1 MRHMLDVLPGAILPD
16 PVAESADPGAPLAPP
31 DDDDLLRPRIEEELF
46 RVGARGSLVGAQP
59 TTLAKHLV
67 WTFGPVH
74 RALPFPLQLR
84 VELDGGRLVTVDP
97 EVGFLHQ
104 GLEKALEQVGF
115 SAGFELVARAA
126 PLSPVGHQLC
136 WALAV
141 ERLCGVAERIPRR
154 AQLWRLAVLELGRV
168 AEHLAVVAQPSLAPA
183 SARVRRALAEAA
195 RDARGLVDGLV
206 RSGAF
211 AAIGGLAKPLH
222 DDEATRIAR
231 ELPRVL
237 ESVRRV
243 QATVAESPALDAHLE
258 GLGRITRQEALSLSL
273 TGPALRATGVTDD
286 LRRSDP
292 VFAYDDIA
300 VEVATAHGGCAR
312 CRGRVRLEEI
322 LHGGDAALRALDRLA
337 STPPDVLLQ
346 DAALAE
352 PLTPPP
358 GTAAASIELPSGE
371 LSILVVSDGSDK
383 PRRARL
389 RGPSTALVAALPE
402 ILVGDRVDDVVAVLM
417 GLGLS
422 GTEVDR

>member
-1 MRHMLDVLPGAILPD
+1 MRHMLDVLPGAVLPD

-59 TTLAKHLV
+59 TALAKHLV

-104 GLEKALEQVGF
+104 GLEKALEQVSF
-115 SAGFELVARAA
+115 RAGFEVIARAS
-126 PLSPVGHQLC
+126 PLSPVGYQLC

-141 ERLCGVAERIPRR
+141 ERLCGVAERVPKR
-154 AQLWRLAVLELGRV
+154 AQLWRVAVLELARV
-168 AEHLAVVAQPSLAPA
+168 ADHLAVLAQPALAPA
-183 SARVRRALAEAA
+183 SARLRRALAEVA
-195 RDARGLVDGLV
+195 RDARGLVDGLA

-211 AAIGGLAKPLH
+211 AGIGGLARPLH

-231 ELPRVL
+231 ALPRVL
-237 ESVRRV
+237 EVVRGV
-243 QATVAESPALDAHLE
+243 QNALTESAALDAHLE

-273 TGPALRATGVTDD
+273 TGPALRATGVADD
-286 LRRSDP
+286 LRKSEP
-292 VFAYDDIA
+292 VFAYDDLPVEAA
-300 VEVATAHGGCAR
+300 VAHGGCAR

-322 LHGGDAALRALDRLA
+322 LFGGDVALRALDRLSSA
-337 STPPDVLLQ
+337 PPEI
-346 DAALAE
+346 ALDDGALKE
-352 PLTPPP
+352 PLATPA
-358 GTAAASIELPSGE
+358 GVAAASLELASGE
-371 LSILVVSDGSDK
+371 LSVIVVSDGTDK
-383 PRRARL
+383 PRRARV
-389 RGPSTALVAALPE
+389 RGPSSALAAALPE
-402 ILVGDRVDDVVAVLM
+402 ILVGDRIDDVIPVLQ
-417 GLGLS
+417 GLGLT